1 MRVLFFGHLK
11 TLAGC
16 SVHELPADELSSDEL
31 WALLLT
37 RFPAFAPLH
46 AHTRLACN
54 SEFAPPGAR
63 FTSADEIA
71 LIPPV
76 SGG

>member
-1 MRVLFFGHLK
+1 MRVLFFGQLK

-16 SVHELPADELSSDEL
+16 SVHELPADELSADEL
-31 WALLLT
+31 WAELLA
-37 RFPAFAPLH
+37 RFPAFAALR

-54 SEFAPPGAR
+54 SEFAPPDAR
-63 FTSADEIA
+63 LLAGDEIA